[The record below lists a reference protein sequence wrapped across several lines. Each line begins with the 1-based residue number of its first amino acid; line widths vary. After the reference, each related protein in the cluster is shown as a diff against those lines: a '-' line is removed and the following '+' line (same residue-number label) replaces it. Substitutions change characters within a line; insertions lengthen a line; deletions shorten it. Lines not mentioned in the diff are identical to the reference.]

1 MKYTYE
7 LHLHSCLSPCGDE
20 NMTPNNIAA
29 MSMLNGVKI
38 AALTDHNTCRNC
50 PAFFEACAKVG
61 VIPVAGMELTTAEEI
76 HMVCLFST
84 LEEAMAF
91 DAVVAEH
98 RMKIR
103 NRPIIFGQQQ
113 ILNGDD
119 ELIGIEED
127 LLIAATD
134 LDLDRAAVL
143 VEEMGG
149 VCFPAHIDKQSN
161 GLIGILGMFPPTPNF
176 AAIELHDMAN
186 REEYCKRFPQLE
198 GLVILQN
205 SDAHALEQMNLD
217 PPELELAPSDGTDQ
231 GVRNALITHL
241 RAKNI

>member
-1 MKYTYE
+1 
-7 LHLHSCLSPCGDE
+7 
-20 NMTPNNIAA
+20 
-29 MSMLNGVKI
+29 
-38 AALTDHNTCRNC
+38 
-50 PAFFEACAKVG
+50 
-61 VIPVAGMELTTAEEI
+61 
-76 HMVCLFST
+76 MVCLFPT

-134 LDLDRAAVL
+134 LDLDRAAAL
-143 VEEMGG
+143 VEELGG
-149 VCFPAHIDKQSN
+149 ACFPAHIDKQSN
-161 GLIGILGMFPPTPNF
+161 GLIGILGMFPPTPTF
-176 AAIELHDMAN
+176 AAVELHDMEN
-186 REEYCKRFPQLE
+186 REEYCKRFPQIE

-217 PPELELAPSDGTDQ
+217 PPELELTPSDGTNQDI
-231 GVRNALITHL
+231 RNSLISHL
-241 RAKNI
+241 IAKNI